1 MSVQPGLQAPDFGF
15 QFGSDLSNFRPDFGN
30 VGFRSNVAGDCIA
43 NGRYD
48 GFGQWFRC
56 TSFAER
62 LDGSVRIESERGHAR
77 HCTAARRGSS
87 MGGPASVPWFSRT
100 AARLDTGR
108 RGR

>member
-15 QFGSDLSNFRPDFGN
+15 QFGSDLGNLRPDFGN

-48 GFGQWFRC
+48 GFGQWFRGA
-56 TSFAER
+56 SFAER
-62 LDGSVRIESERGHAR
+62 LDGSMRIEGERSHAR
-77 HCTAARRGSS
+77 TVRRHAAVRQ
-87 MGGPASVPWFSRT
+87 W